1 MLLTYFSV
9 ENFKNFSNKFC
20 MNFSDVKD
28 YDFNTSCLKDDIIKD
43 AIIYGKNAV
52 GKTNFGFALFDITY
66 HLVDKQKDPRISINY
81 LNADSEKK
89 EASFCYEFRD
99 KENTFVYSY
108 RKTDAVHLT
117 YESLS
122 VDGNLVFSFDFKD
135 GNGDFSHLAEFG
147 LNTLNWK
154 YRDNGISLIRY
165 MANNLSLSSDHPIMK
180 IMNFVNGM
188 LWFCS
193 LGNGNAYVGFSSK
206 LEQIPDFII
215 KEGYVAEF
223 QDFLNKNGVN
233 EHITKAINPD
243 GSSSLY
249 FKHKRLIPFSMASS
263 GTNAL
268 MTFFYWYKHI
278 KGISFLFIDEFDAFY
293 HYELAENVV
302 KLLRDKIPVQAIL
315 TSHNTSLMANRF
327 MRPDCYFILTEDKI
341 VSLPKATDRELR
353 QGHNLE
359 KLYMNGEFD
368 A

>member
-1 MLLTYFSV
+1 MRLTYFSV
-9 ENFKNFSNKFC
+9 ENFKNFSKLFYID
-20 MNFSDVKD
+20 FSKVKD
-28 YDFNTSCLKDDIIKD
+28 YGFNTSCLKDNIIKN

-66 HLVDKQKDPRISINY
+66 HLVDKLKDPRVLINY

-89 EASFCYEFRD
+89 EASFCYKFQNKND
-99 KENTFVYSY
+99 VFVYSY
-108 RKTDAVHLT
+108 RKTNAEHLT
-117 YESLS
+117 YECLS
-122 VDGNLVFSFDFKD
+122 VNGKLVFSFDFQEGK
-135 GNGDFSHLAEFG
+135 GDFSHLSEFG

-154 YRDNGISLIRY
+154 YRDKDISLIRY
-165 MANNLSLSSDHPIMK
+165 MANNLALSSDHPIMK

-193 LGNGNAYVGFSSK
+193 FGNGNQYVGFSSK

-223 QDFLNKNGVN
+223 QDFLNQNGVN
-233 EHITKAINPD
+233 ESITKAVNPD

-249 FKHKRLIPFSMASS
+249 FKHKRLIPLSMASS

-268 MTFFYWYKHI
+268 IAFFYWYKHS

-293 HYELAENVV
+293 HYELAENIV
-302 KLLRDKIPVQAIL
+302 KLLRDKIPVQTVL
-315 TSHNTSLMANRF
+315 TSHNTSLMTNRF
-327 MRPDCYFILTEDKI
+327 MRPDCYFILTADKI
-341 VSLPKATDRELR
+341 VSLPYATDRELR

-368 A
+368 E

>member
-1 MLLTYFSV
+1 MILTYFSV
-9 ENFKNFSNKFC
+9 ENFKNFSNTFC
-20 MNFSDVKD
+20 MDFSERKD
-28 YDFNTSCLKDDIIKD
+28 YDFNTSCLKDGIIKN

-66 HLVDKQKDPRISINY
+66 HLVDKQKDPRVSINY

-89 EASFCYEFRD
+89 EASFCYKFRD
-99 KENTFVYSY
+99 GENVFVYSY

-122 VDGNLVFSFDFKD
+122 VNEKSVFSFDFKE
-135 GNGDFSHLAEFG
+135 GKGDFSHLAEFG

-154 YRDNGISLIRY
+154 YRDSGISLIRY
-165 MANNLSLSSDHPIMK
+165 MSNNLSLSSEHPIMK

-193 LGNGNAYVGFSSK
+193 LGNGNSYIGFSSK

-223 QDFLNKNGVN
+223 QDFLNENGVN
-233 EHITKAINPD
+233 ERITKAINPD

-249 FKHKRLIPFSMASS
+249 FKHKRLIPFHMASS
-263 GTNAL
+263 GTSAL

-278 KGISFLFIDEFDAFY
+278 KRISLLFIDEFDAFY
-293 HYELAENVV
+293 HYELAENIV

-327 MRPDCYFILTEDKI
+327 MRPDCYFILTRDKI